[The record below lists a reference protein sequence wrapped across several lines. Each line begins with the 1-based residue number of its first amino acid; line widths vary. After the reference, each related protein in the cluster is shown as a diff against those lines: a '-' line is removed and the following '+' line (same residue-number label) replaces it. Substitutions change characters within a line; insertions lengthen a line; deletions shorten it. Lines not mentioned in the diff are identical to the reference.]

1 MKSLEKLDN
10 KEELDIETF
19 KSSFGLVKQNT
30 LHIGNIPYH
39 FEKKDLIDLFKD
51 CGAVIDVRIP
61 QDRGRKK
68 GFAFVTLEN
77 DKAARKALNYDGH
90 KPMQRHGRDNGKPLR
105 VSIAQSEGE
114 NRRLERKDERPKRR
128 SRSRSYERRRS
139 GRRRSSSRSRSPPSR
154 SRNDKKRDHHRRR
167 HSSSES
173 NRKRRHSKKKSH
185 RRRDYSSHS
194 SDFLSDEDR

>member
-1 MKSLEKLDN
+1 MLREAEELLKSLEEEMKHLEKLDN
-10 KEELDIETF
+10 REELDIETF

-90 KPMQRHGRDNGKPLR
+90 KPM
-105 VSIAQSEGE
+105 
-114 NRRLERKDERPKRR
+114 
-128 SRSRSYERRRS
+128 
-139 GRRRSSSRSRSPPSR
+139 
-154 SRNDKKRDHHRRR
+154 
-167 HSSSES
+167 
-173 NRKRRHSKKKSH
+173 
-185 RRRDYSSHS
+185 
-194 SDFLSDEDR
+194 